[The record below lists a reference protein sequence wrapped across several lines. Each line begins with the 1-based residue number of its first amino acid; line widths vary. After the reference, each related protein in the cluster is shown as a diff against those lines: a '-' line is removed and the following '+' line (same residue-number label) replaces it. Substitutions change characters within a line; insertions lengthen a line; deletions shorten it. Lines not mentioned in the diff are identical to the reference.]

1 MSWNTFGRL
10 LRVTT
15 FGESH
20 GRSLGVVVDGV
31 PPGMKLTADDVQLEL
46 DLRRPGTSSEVSQRR
61 EPDRVEIIS
70 GLFQGATTGAPV
82 CMVVFNEEARPED
95 YDHLKGIYRPGHA
108 DLTYQAKYGLRDHRG
123 GGRSSGRETVGRVA
137 AGAIARRL
145 LQDRDVLVSGHVVQ
159 VGSVRADGGDEETA
173 RTNSVRCRDG
183 EAAARMKAEIERARS
198 QNDSLG
204 GVVEVVASNV
214 PAGWGDPVFGKLDAL
229 LAYGLMSI
237 GAVKGV
243 EVGAGFGVVGMR
255 GSEANDPILPGP
267 TFGSNNH
274 GGVLGGIS
282 SGADVVVRL
291 AVKPTSS
298 IGAPQQTVQ
307 RDGQPTVVSVKGRH
321 DPCICPRLVPVAE
334 AMVCLVL
341 ADAMLAQGV
350 FGAPRRGGV

>member
-20 GRSLGVVVDGV
+20 GRSIGVVVDGV
-31 PPGMKLTADDVQLEL
+31 PPGMELSTDDVQLEL
-46 DLRRPGTSSEVSQRR
+46 NLRRPGTSADVSPRR
-61 EPDRVEIIS
+61 EPDRVEVIS
-70 GLFQGATTGAPV
+70 GLFEGRTTGAPV

-95 YDHLKGIYRPGHA
+95 YDHLKDLYRPGHA
-108 DLTYQAKYGLRDHRG
+108 DITYQAKYGLRDHRG
-123 GGRSSGRETVGRVA
+123 GGRASGRETVGRVA

-145 LQDRDVLVSGHVVQ
+145 LLARDVLVSGHVVQ
-159 VGSVRADGGDEETA
+159 IGSVKASSGSWEES
-173 RTNSVRCRDG
+173 RRNSVRCRDSQ
-183 EAAARMKAEIERARS
+183 AASRMSGEIERARGE
-198 QNDSLG
+198 NDSLG

-243 EVGAGFGVVGMR
+243 EVGAGFRVVELR
-255 GSEANDPILPGP
+255 GSEANDEILPGSR
-267 TFGSNNH
+267 FASNNH

-282 SGADVVVRL
+282 SGADVIVRV

-298 IGAPQQTVQ
+298 IGAPQRTIQQ
-307 RDGQPTVVSVKGRH
+307 DGRPAVVSVKGRH

-341 ADAMLAQGV
+341 ADAMLAQQV
-350 FGAPRRGGV
+350 FGAPRLIGV